1 MSVAVFG
8 EALFD
13 LIEAPAGDIVA
24 CIGGSPFN
32 VARSFVRQ
40 GVPCT
45 YVAPFSTDRYG
56 QKLFDYAQAEGMQ
69 LPQGNR
75 SELLTSLALVYT
87 DDNGQPDYNLYRNQV
102 ADLDVDAAKL
112 LKLIPED
119 ITLFHT
125 GSLALVPSMVETL
138 EYTFNTLKSRGVQIS
153 IDINM
158 RKGVV
163 RDNQEYINAVYTLVK
178 YADIVKVSDE
188 DLLLLGETG
197 SPLEGADRLL
207 SRLSNA
213 MVLLTE
219 GAEGATVITDDY
231 TYPLPVYAPEIFI
244 DAVGAGDTFF
254 SAFLSEYIRLNGF
267 TTASSQATAIAALQF
282 GLMAAT
288 INVQRKGCQPPA
300 EDEVRQALLAI

>member
-102 ADLDVDAAKL
+102 DDLDVDAAKL
-112 LKLIPED
+112 LNLIPED

-125 GSLALVPSMVETL
+125 GSLALVPSKVETL

-163 RDNQEYINAVYTLVK
+163 RDNQEYINAVYKLVK

-197 SPLEGADRLL
+197 SPLEGANRLL

-219 GAEGATVITDDY
+219 GAEGATVITADY
-231 TYPLPVYAPEIFI
+231 TYPLPVYVPEKFI

>member
-1 MSVAVFG
+1 MAVAVFG

-13 LIEAPAGDIVA
+13 LIEAPAGDIIA

-69 LPQGNR
+69 LPPGNR

-87 DDNGQPDYNLYRNQV
+87 DESGQPDYNLYRSQV
-102 ADLDVDAAKL
+102 ADLDVDPAKL
-112 LKLIPED
+112 LGLIPED

-125 GSLALVPSMVETL
+125 GSLALVPSMLETL
-138 EYTFNTLKSRGVQIS
+138 EYTFKALKNKGVKIS
-153 IDINM
+153 VDVNM

-163 RDNQEYINAVYTLVK
+163 QDNQAYIDAVNTLVT

-188 DLLLLGETG
+188 DLSLLGESG
-197 SPLEGADRLL
+197 NPLDAANRLL
-207 SRLSNA
+207 SRLNNA
-213 MVLLTE
+213 IVLLTE
-219 GAEGATVITDDY
+219 GADGATVMTHDY
-231 TYPLPVYAPEIFI
+231 HSHLPVYAPEKFI

-254 SAFLSEYIRLNGF
+254 SAFLSEYLRLGGF
-267 TTASSQATAIAALQF
+267 SNDASEKTTIAALRF

-300 EDEVRQALLAI
+300 AAEVRKALQTV